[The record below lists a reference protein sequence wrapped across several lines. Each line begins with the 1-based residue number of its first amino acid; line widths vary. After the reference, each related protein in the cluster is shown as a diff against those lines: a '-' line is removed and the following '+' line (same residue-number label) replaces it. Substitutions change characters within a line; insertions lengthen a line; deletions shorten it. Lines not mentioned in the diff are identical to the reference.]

1 MEKSPKNIDS
11 QLNSLKLL
19 FGSSSLQEDSDSE
32 DDAPSFLNQMSLYQS
47 NEINNK
53 INKMRDVCEKQQKL
67 HNTLNTKETDD
78 KIKKI
83 TTFYE
88 KNKDN
93 IEEQLNVLNKLNKDI
108 IEITDKNEK
117 LQQDDEQINQLLNS
131 KEYKDLEKK
140 IKLIRGNIEGIE
152 KCLEKK
158 NVNY

>member
-83 TTFYE
+83 TKFYE

-140 IKLIRGNIEGIE
+140 IKLIRGNIGI
-152 KCLEKK
+152 KK
-158 NVNY
+158 MP